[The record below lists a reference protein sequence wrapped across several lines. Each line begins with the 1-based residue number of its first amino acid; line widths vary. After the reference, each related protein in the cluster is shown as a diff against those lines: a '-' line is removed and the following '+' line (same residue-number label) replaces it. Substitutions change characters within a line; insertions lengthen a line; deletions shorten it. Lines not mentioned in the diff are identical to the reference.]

1 MNKYNR
7 VLLEECIKRDNST
20 LIEGNLDTI
29 NSKTQIY
36 FICNCGIKHNK
47 LFSGL
52 YKEGGAYCKNCAL
65 KNSKEKIKKTNLE
78 KYGVEYTFQSSKV
91 KDKIKDTM
99 KQKYGVN
106 NPSLSEEIKA
116 KRDNT
121 NIERRGVKNPFQDKE
136 VKEKSKITNL
146 KKYGVEYIASS
157 KGHIEQRKITNKQ
170 KYGVEWT
177 LQNKDIRDKRDTTI
191 KEKYGVDNI
200 SQLEETKQKVKDTN
214 NKKFGVDYP
223 TQNPDIME
231 KSIKKCYSYK
241 EVISPS
247 GKVLKMQGYEPFA
260 YKDLIIR
267 YREDE
272 IIIKRTE
279 VPEIWWDDEKGK
291 KHRYYVDF
299 YIPKDKLMIEVKS
312 TRTYEKDNK
321 KGKIKGIIEACGK
334 TEYKLEI
341 WGYDNKGIKIV
352 L

>member
-1 MNKYNR
+1 MKYNR
-7 VLLEECIKRDNST
+7 ELLEQCIKRDDST
-20 LIEGNLDTI
+20 LIEENLNTI
-29 NSKTQIY
+29 NAKTQIY
-36 FICNCGIKHNK
+36 FICNCGINHNK

-52 YKEGGAYCKNCAL
+52 YKEGGAYCKECAL

-78 KYGVEYTFQSSKV
+78 KYGVEYSFQSSKV
-91 KDKIKDTM
+91 KDKIKDTLI
-99 KQKYGVN
+99 QKYGVN
-106 NPSLSEEIKA
+106 NPSLSEEIKS
-116 KRDNT
+116 KRDKT

-146 KKYGVEYIASS
+146 NKYGVEYVASS
-157 KGHIEQRKITNKQ
+157 KGHIEQRKLTNKQ
-170 KYGVEWT
+170 KYGVEYT
-177 LQNKDIRDKRDTTI
+177 LQNKDIRTKGDITI

-223 TQNPDIME
+223 AQNPDIME

-260 YKDLIIR
+260 YRDLIIR
-267 YREDE
+267 YMEDE
-272 IIIKRTE
+272 IVIKRNE
-279 VPEIWWDDEKGK
+279 VPDIWWTDKQGK

-312 TRTYEKDNK
+312 TRTYEKDNS
-321 KGKIKGIIEACGK
+321 KGKIEGIVEACRK
-334 TEYKLEI
+334 NEYKIEI
-341 WGYDNKGIKIV
+341 WGYDNKGNRIV